1 MQENNYKTPWVT
13 FTDPDDFLD
22 RNYFYEVDKFLSAHQ
37 DDDICMI
44 ACNRKIFFEYDKKI
58 QNNFSHCYKFNNGT
72 KKIRLK
78 ELTLEFETPAAM
90 LFLFNILNQE
100 QIYFDERLHIYEDVK
115 FSLNYIASLNSES
128 SIFFIEESTYYTRK
142 RLDQSSTMNNA
153 KYKRTYYIDCLCYGI
168 LETLA
173 QREKNTYVK
182 NCALFHIIPQIKL
195 LLNEP
200 FLLVG
205 NDRKVY
211 LELLKKFFNFYT
223 QDDIL
228 RFSEVGNTFMLKTGI
243 LNLFKNINCEYKI
256 FNILEYDTEKESILL
271 SYFTGNCE
279 EDVIFYVDNQE
290 IFPDYNKQIS
300 HFFLGEL
307 FIYERRFWIH
317 IPRDAK
323 KDLKGFVNNNE
334 SMFISWN
341 RFSHSIAEIRKK

>member
-1 MQENNYKTPWVT
+1 
-13 FTDPDDFLD
+13 
-22 RNYFYEVDKFLSAHQ
+22 
-37 DDDICMI
+37 
-44 ACNRKIFFEYDKKI
+44 
-58 QNNFSHCYKFNNGT
+58 
-72 KKIRLK
+72 
-78 ELTLEFETPAAM
+78 
-90 LFLFNILNQE
+90 
-100 QIYFDERLHIYEDVK
+100 
-115 FSLNYIASLNSES
+115 
-128 SIFFIEESTYYTRK
+128 
-142 RLDQSSTMNNA
+142 MNNA

-307 FIYERRFWIH
+307 F
-317 IPRDAK
+317 
-323 KDLKGFVNNNE
+323 
-334 SMFISWN
+334 
-341 RFSHSIAEIRKK
+341 